1 MTTVALVTWVIT
13 ALGGLF
19 LLVTWLSRSGM
30 RQQRSGESGFR
41 APLILGHPL
50 LAAIGLVVWIIY
62 LATDSDA
69 LTWVALVILLIVAL
83 LGFTMFAR
91 WLAARRSAPAAA
103 TSTPGAAHGGDATAP
118 AERHLPVAVVLVHGL
133 LGAITLVLV
142 LLAAL
147 GMGG

>member
-13 ALGGLF
+13 ALGGFF
-19 LLVTWLSRSGM
+19 LLVSWLSRGGM

-62 LATDSDA
+62 MATDSDA
-69 LTWVALVILLIVAL
+69 LTWVALVILLIVAV

-91 WLAARRSAPAAA
+91 WLAARRSPAAA
-103 TSTPGAAHGGDATAP
+103 TTAPTPGATEATSATAP
-118 AERHLPVAVVLVHGL
+118 AERHLPVAVVLLHGL
-133 LGAITLVLV
+133 LGAVTLVLV
-142 LLAAL
+142 LLTAL
-147 GMGG
+147 GMG